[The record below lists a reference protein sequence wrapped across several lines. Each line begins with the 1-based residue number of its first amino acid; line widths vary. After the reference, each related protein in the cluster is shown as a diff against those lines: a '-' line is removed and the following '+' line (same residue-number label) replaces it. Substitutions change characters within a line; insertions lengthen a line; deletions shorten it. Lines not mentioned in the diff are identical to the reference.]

1 MKITL
6 EINIVILKPQ
16 FQCILTEPRQG
27 LTHMVSFD
35 QQVGIKKNLE
45 FFKSSVNWGEL
56 GQ

>member
-45 FFKSSVNWGEL
+45 FF
-56 GQ
+56 